1 MTYSARPHL
10 SSYQYRV
17 RRRDRL
23 KAVLPF
29 LLVFAIGFGAAWLVK
44 PGARVVNTKSDCTF
58 IQVIPAKVLPHPS
71 AITVNVYN
79 ATKRVGLAAITA
91 VDLRTRGFKNGIVGS
106 SSANIKGIAEIR
118 YAAGHRPA
126 ADRLAAYVPG
136 GVAKV
141 DPTKKPNDGSVDL
154 IIGDSFGQLAP
165 DQQVSAILA
174 IPSAQAS
181 GKGCP
186 TF

>member
-1 MTYSARPHL
+1 MSYSTRPHL

-23 KAVLPF
+23 KVVLPF
-29 LLVFAIGFGAAWLVK
+29 LLVFAIGFGVAWVVK
-44 PGARVVNTKSDCTF
+44 PAQHVISTASGCTYS
-58 IQVIPAKVLPHPS
+58 QVIPAKVLPHPS

-79 ATKRVGLAAITA
+79 ATKRVGLASLTS
-91 VDLRTRGFKNGIVGS
+91 VDLRTRGFKSGIVAS
-106 SSANIKGIAEIR
+106 SSENIKGIAEIR
-118 YAAGHRPA
+118 YGAGFRPA
-126 ADRLAAYVPG
+126 ANRLAAYVPG
-136 GVAKV
+136 GVVKRDA
-141 DPTKKPNDGSVDL
+141 TKKPGDSSVDL

-186 TF
+186 RL